1 MAWSKERS
9 KSGRLLVAL
18 LMALAVRL
26 TAADYD
32 EPPISYS
39 ASVPADAVA
48 GLLRRLEDGSTTLE
62 WDAAHGYLPA
72 VLRALAVPAASQVLV
87 FAKISLQRDQ
97 ISPSTPRALY
107 FNDEVYVG
115 TVPDG
120 GVIELAATDPRQGTM
135 FYVLDARRGER
146 PRPRRQTHECLQCH
160 DANGQTG
167 GVPGLVLRSTFTDRS
182 GQPLLDHGSFTT
194 DQASPWAERWGG
206 WYVTGSHGRMRHLG
220 NLLVDGSTAPEAV
233 DREAGANLATLG
245 HRIDPADYLEP
256 GSDLVALLV
265 LGHQARMHNLI
276 TRAGYAARLA
286 LRDEAAM
293 NQALQRGADFRSDS
307 TVRRIRS
314 AGDELLRYL
323 LFADEA
329 QLPDPVVGSSAF
341 AAGFAARGPHDGQ
354 GRSLRDLDLQHRLL
368 RHRCSWLITS
378 PAFTALPAPLKDH
391 LYGRLRAILLGTD
404 ASGEYAYLGA
414 DERAAILAILLAT
427 DHDLPASWR

>member
-1 MAWSKERS
+1 MGWS
-9 KSGRLLVAL
+9 GIRLIVAL
-18 LMALAVRL
+18 LAALTARL
-26 TAADYD
+26 AAADYD

-39 ASVPADAVA
+39 ASTPADAIA
-48 GLLRRLEDGSTTLE
+48 GLLRRLEDGSATLA
-62 WDAAHGYLPA
+62 WDPAHGYLPA
-72 VLRALAVPAASQVLV
+72 LLQALAVPASSQVLV
-87 FAKISLQRDQ
+87 FAKNSLQRDL
-97 ISPSTPRALY
+97 IAPSTPRALY

-115 TVPDG
+115 AVPDG
-120 GVIELAATDPRQGTM
+120 NVIELAATDPRLGTV
-135 FYVLDARRGER
+135 FYVLDARRGPP

-160 DANGQTG
+160 DASGQTG
-167 GVPGLVLRSTFTDRS
+167 GVPGLVLRSTFTDRR

-194 DQASPWAERWGG
+194 DQGSPWAERWGG

-220 NLLVDGSTAPEAV
+220 NLLIDGTTAPEAV
-233 DREAGANLATLG
+233 DREPGANLASLG

-276 TRAGYAARLA
+276 THAGYAARLA

-293 NQALQRGADFRSDS
+293 NEVLQRPAGFRSDS

-329 QLPDPVVGSSAF
+329 PLPDPVTGTSGY
-341 AAGFAARGPHDGQ
+341 AAEFAARGPRDAQ

-378 PAFTALPAPLKDH
+378 AAFTALPARLKDQ
-391 LYGRLRAILLGTD
+391 LYARLDAILAGTD

-414 DERAAILAILLAT
+414 EERAAIRTILLAT
-427 DHDLPASWR
+427 DPDLPASWR

>member
-1 MAWSKERS
+1 MARLMGCWRA
-9 KSGRLLVAL
+9 GRFLTVLLVAL
-18 LMALAVRL
+18 AAPLV
-26 TAADYD
+26 AADYD
-32 EPPISYS
+32 EPPINYS

-48 GLLRRLEDGSTTLE
+48 GLLRRLEDGSAALP
-62 WDAAHGYLPA
+62 WNDAHGYLPA
-72 VLRALAVPAASQVLV
+72 LLQALAVPASSQVLV
-87 FAKISLQRDQ
+87 FAKTSLQRDL
-97 ISPSTPRALY
+97 IAPSTPRALY

-120 GVIELAATDPRQGTM
+120 GVIELAATDPRLGTI

-194 DQASPWAERWGG
+194 DQGSPWAERWGG

-220 NLLVDGSTAPEAV
+220 NLQIEGTTAPEAV
-233 DREAGANLATLG
+233 DREPGANLATLG

-286 LRDEAAM
+286 MRDEAAM

-329 QLPDPVVGSSAF
+329 QLPDPVAGTSRF
-341 AAGFAARGPHDGQ
+341 AAEFAARAPRDGQ
-354 GRSLRDLDLQHRLL
+354 GRALRDLDLQHHLL
-368 RHRCSWLITS
+368 RQRCSWLITS
-378 PAFTALPAPLKDH
+378 AAFIALPAPLKDH
-391 LYGRLRAILLGTD
+391 LYARLHAILLGSD
-404 ASGEYAYLGA
+404 ASGEYSYLGA

-427 DHDLPASWR
+427 DPDLPASWR